1 MIHTRHLSFIT
12 ALLCAALVSVSC
24 STIKEDRA
32 ECETYLTVNVDDFIA
47 AGFTEAT
54 LSYRTDEGDFRRESF
69 ELAPYEG
76 VGYEIPV
83 RRGRIAQTS
92 VIAGIG
98 EGTLTDGAL
107 YAEQNCPFGRTY
119 AFAGQTTPTEDLAS
133 IRATPHKQ
141 HCKVTFRFPEGT
153 PDDVVFPYVLRVR
166 ASFNGFDIFDLSP
179 EQTDY
184 EICTYPG
191 DENGYAVILPRQ
203 ADYDIRLDIILP
215 GDGFQ
220 APGQVLYSI
229 DLGKRF
235 IDAGYDWQ
243 KEDLNNIDVVVDFS
257 RAAVEIVVK
266 EWDKD
271 DSYSDTE
278 I

>member
-1 MIHTRHLSFIT
+1 MRPLSFIT
-12 ALLCAALVSVSC
+12 TFLCAAAILASC
-24 STIKEDRA
+24 STIKEDRR

-54 LSYRTDEGDFRRESF
+54 LSYRTDEGDFRRETF

-76 VGYEIPV
+76 VGYEIAV
-83 RRGRIAQTS
+83 RRGRSARAS

-98 EGTLTDGAL
+98 DGTLTDGAL
-107 YAEQNCPFGRTY
+107 YAEQNCPFGRTW
-119 AFAGQTTPTEDLAS
+119 AFAGGTTPTGDTAT
-133 IRATPHKQ
+133 IRATPSKQ
-141 HCKVTFRFPEGT
+141 YCKVTFHFPEGT
-153 PDDVVFPYVLRVR
+153 PDDAVFPYTLRVR

-184 EICTYPG
+184 EICTYPD
-191 DENGYAVILPRQ
+191 DENGYSVILPRQ
-203 ADYDIRLDIILP
+203 ADYDIRLDVILP

-220 APGQVLYSI
+220 APGQVLYVI

-235 IDAGYDWQ
+235 INAGYDWQ
-243 KEDLNNIDVVVDFS
+243 KENLDDIDVVVDFS

-266 EWDKD
+266 DWDED